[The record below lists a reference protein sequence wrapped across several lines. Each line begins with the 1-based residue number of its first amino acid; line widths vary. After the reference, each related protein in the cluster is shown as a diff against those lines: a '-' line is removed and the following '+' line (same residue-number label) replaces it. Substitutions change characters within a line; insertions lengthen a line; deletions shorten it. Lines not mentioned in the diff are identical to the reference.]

1 MAKRTNHY
9 DVAFERFLRLLRRPY
24 VAVDETRRALYRD
37 SSLKSMDFVVYS
49 QSSTNLL
56 IDVKG
61 RRFPQQS
68 CSWENWT
75 MEDDIESLLEWEQVF
90 GTGFRSMLVFAYEVQ
105 TPKEMEYHPI
115 TWEFRRRRY
124 AFYGVWT
131 QDYAESMKTRS
142 RSWQTVNL
150 NAQDYRKLR
159 QPILSVL

>member
-49 QSSTNLL
+49 ESSTNLL

-61 RRFPQQS
+61 RRFPQRS

-75 MEDDIESLLEWEQVF
+75 MEDDIESLLEWERVF

-105 TPKEMEYHPI
+105 TPGKWNTIQSPGNSNADAML
-115 TWEFRRRRY
+115 
-124 AFYGVWT
+124 
-131 QDYAESMKTRS
+131 SMVFGHK
-142 RSWQTVNL
+142 
-150 NAQDYRKLR
+150 
-159 QPILSVL
+159 IMLSQ